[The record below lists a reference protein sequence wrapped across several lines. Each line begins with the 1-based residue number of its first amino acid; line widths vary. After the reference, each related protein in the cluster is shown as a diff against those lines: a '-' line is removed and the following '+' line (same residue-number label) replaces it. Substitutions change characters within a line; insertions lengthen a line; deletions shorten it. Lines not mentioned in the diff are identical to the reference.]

1 MSPAVGWR
9 KHKCIQ
15 VISVGV
21 KQFDIFKLA
30 SLWIFEIKRR
40 DPVVTVIA
48 LDHGS
53 SAFGVHKIFA
63 SRTEAEVAATENGV
77 DMSRDLPWADN
88 RVHSTFGELLVRE
101 AKNSKGSF
109 VLGRKPGTNKSRSSG
124 YCVKLHDVVGVVVT
138 DDILKGTQIQKGKSS
153 CLGLQRQG
161 MCASV
166 VCFTVLPEHQKE
178 RELRY
183 QVRE

>member
-21 KQFDIFKLA
+21 KQFDVFKLA

-40 DPVVTVIA
+40 DPVVTVVA

-77 DMSRDLPWADN
+77 DMSRDFPWADN
-88 RVHSTFGELLVRE
+88 RVHSTFGEILVCK

-124 YCVKLHDVVGVVVT
+124 YYVKLHDVVGVVVT
-138 DDILKGTQIQKGKSS
+138 DGILKRTQIQKGKSS